1 MVRGELNEEL
11 DDVLALRG
19 NGVVQRGRD
28 GHFLEEDEEEDE
40 EEEEER
46 GGRGGRIREREA

>member
-1 MVRGELNEEL
+1 VVRGELNEEL